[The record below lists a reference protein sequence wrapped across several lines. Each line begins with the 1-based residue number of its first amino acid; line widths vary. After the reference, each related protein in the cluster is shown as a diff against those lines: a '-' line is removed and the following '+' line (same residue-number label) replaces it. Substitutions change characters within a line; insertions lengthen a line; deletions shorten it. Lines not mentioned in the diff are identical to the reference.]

1 MLEAAAAHDATAR
14 SRRSLRAWRLAVA
27 VAAMLV
33 WATTFAASQWARR
46 LLHRWRAEA
55 ACEGKLGRVEAC
67 FFKPG
72 CVVEETIRELL
83 RVVFR
88 PTLEPVERVTRGGF
102 LARNGSKGWSVGVR
116 FVGSARH
123 LSRDA
128 CCAPDK

>member
-1 MLEAAAAHDATAR
+1 VVSLQQVNNRVSGQRDA
-14 SRRSLRAWRLAVA
+14 S
-27 VAAMLV
+27 
-33 WATTFAASQWARR
+33 
-46 LLHRWRAEA
+46 
-55 ACEGKLGRVEAC
+55 GKLGRVEAC